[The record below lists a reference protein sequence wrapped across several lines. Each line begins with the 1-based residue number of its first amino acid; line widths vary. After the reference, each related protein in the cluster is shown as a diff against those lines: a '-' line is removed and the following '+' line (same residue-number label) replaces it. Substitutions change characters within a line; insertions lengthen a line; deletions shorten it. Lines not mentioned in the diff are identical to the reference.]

1 MEQNENKYV
10 AVAYDLYAID
20 ETGRHLVERAPENEP
35 FVFLSGFGIA
45 LEAFEKE
52 LVELQTGSNFDFTLT
67 TEQGYGLYDEE
78 RVLELDRDLFSIDGR
93 FDRERIFIDAI
104 VPLQNQ
110 EGDRFMA
117 RVIDIRD
124 QVVVVDLNHPLAG
137 KELNFQG
144 TVVENRPATDDEI
157 QKLIRQLT
165 GEGCGGCGG
174 CEGGEGCNADG
185 EGCGKKGCGNCHQ

>member
-35 FVFLSGFGIA
+35 FVFLSG
-45 LEAFEKE
+45 
-52 LVELQTGSNFDFTLT
+52 SNFDFTLT

-78 RVLELDRDLFSIDGR
+78 RVLELNRDLFTIDGR

-124 QVVVVDLNHPLAG
+124 QVVVDLNHPLAG

-174 CEGGEGCNADG
+174 CGGDGGCNADG

>member
-78 RVLELDRDLFSIDGR
+78 RVLELDRDLFTIDGR

>member
-67 TEQGYGLYDEE
+67 TEQGYGIYDEE
-78 RVLELDRDLFSIDGR
+78 RVLELDRDLFTIDGR

>member
-1 MEQNENKYV
+1 
-10 AVAYDLYAID
+10 
-20 ETGRHLVERAPENEP
+20 
-35 FVFLSGFGIA
+35 
-45 LEAFEKE
+45 
-52 LVELQTGSNFDFTLT
+52 
-67 TEQGYGLYDEE
+67 
-78 RVLELDRDLFSIDGR
+78 
-93 FDRERIFIDAI
+93 
-104 VPLQNQ
+104 
-110 EGDRFMA
+110 MA

>member
-78 RVLELDRDLFSIDGR
+78 RVLELDRDLFTIDGR

-144 TVVENRPATDDEI
+144 TVVANRPATDDEI

-174 CEGGEGCNADG
+174 CGGDGGCNADG
-185 EGCGKKGCGNCHQ
+185 EPSTKPYGKR

>member
-20 ETGRHLVERAPENEP
+20 ETGRHLVERAPESEP

-52 LVELQTGSNFDFTLT
+52 LVGLETGSNFDFTLT

-78 RVLELDRDLFSIDGR
+78 RVLELDRDLFTIDGR

>member
-20 ETGRHLVERAPENEP
+20 ETGRHLVERAPESEP

-67 TEQGYGLYDEE
+67 TEQGYGIYDEE
-78 RVLELDRDLFSIDGR
+78 RVLELDRDLFTIDGR

>member
-78 RVLELDRDLFSIDGR
+78 RVLELDRDLFTIDGR

-174 CEGGEGCNADG
+174 CGGDGGCNADS

>member
-10 AVAYDLYAID
+10 AVAYDLFAID

-52 LVELQTGSNFDFTLT
+52 LVGLETGSDFNFTLT

-78 RVLELDRDLFSIDGR
+78 RVLELDRDLFTIDGR

-110 EGDRFMA
+110 EADRFMA

-165 GEGCGGCGG
+165 GEGCGGCSGCGG
-174 CEGGEGCNADG
+174 DDCCNADG
-185 EGCGKKGCGNCHQ
+185 EGCGKKACGNCHQ

>member
-78 RVLELDRDLFSIDGR
+78 RVLELDRDLFTIDGR

-137 KELNFQG
+137 KDLNFQG

-165 GEGCGGCGG
+165 GEGCG
-174 CEGGEGCNADG
+174 
-185 EGCGKKGCGNCHQ
+185 NCHQ

>member
-20 ETGRHLVERAPENEP
+20 ETGRHLVERAPESEP

-78 RVLELDRDLFSIDGR
+78 RVLELDRDLFTIDGR

>member
-52 LVELQTGSNFDFTLT
+52 LVGQETGSNFDFTLT

-78 RVLELDRDLFSIDGR
+78 RVLELDRDLFTIDGR

-174 CEGGEGCNADG
+174 CGGDGGCNADG